1 MGQILEKKLFE
12 VTIADHQFRL
22 RSSQNESFVHE
33 LVKIVDHRIKQA
45 LNATKS
51 GSVQNAAVL
60 AALNI
65 AEELV
70 LLKKRALR
78 EIAAIEEKALRLSQE
93 LEKNSQTN
101 PKNQKGVAA
110 ASVDL

>member
-1 MGQILEKKLFE
+1 MEKKLFE
-12 VTIADHQFRL
+12 VHIADHQFRL
-22 RSSQNESFVHE
+22 RSSQDEAFVHE
-33 LVKIVDHRIKQA
+33 LVKIVDDRVTQA
-45 LNATKS
+45 LKATRS

-93 LEKNSQTN
+93 LEKNSQTHS
-101 PKNQKGVAA
+101 KNQKGVAT
-110 ASVDL
+110 ASVEL